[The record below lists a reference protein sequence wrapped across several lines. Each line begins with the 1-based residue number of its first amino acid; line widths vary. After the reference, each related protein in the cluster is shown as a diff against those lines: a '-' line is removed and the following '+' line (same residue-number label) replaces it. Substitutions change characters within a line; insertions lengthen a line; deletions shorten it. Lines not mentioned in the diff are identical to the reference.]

1 MMIIVIYGDQYNHF
15 CFDEDHTDIYIE
27 MIMIIIMIKA
37 DNEYEKDEQS
47 LRGRPRMRPGVF
59 SISHSR
65 GNAPQRL

>member
-27 MIMIIIMIKA
+27 MIMIIIMIKIE
-37 DNEYEKDEQS
+37 NEKDEQS

-59 SISHSR
+59 SISHSQ
-65 GNAPQRL
+65 GNAPQRFP